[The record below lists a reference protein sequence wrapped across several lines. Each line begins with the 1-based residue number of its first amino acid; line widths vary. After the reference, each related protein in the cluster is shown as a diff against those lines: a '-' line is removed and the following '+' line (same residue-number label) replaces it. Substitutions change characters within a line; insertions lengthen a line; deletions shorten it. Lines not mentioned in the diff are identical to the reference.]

1 MLSLGMEKQDLRRL
15 SISAQEAVRVKVLQ
29 ALDNGMRKVDI
40 MKNFGVSDAAIYK
53 WIKVRGSRKKNWFKQ
68 EKRGRPSQI
77 SLTREQEKQVK
88 KMIID
93 KCPDQLKL
101 PFALWTRDAVGD
113 LLRERFKVDVSVWTV
128 GRYLR
133 NWGFT
138 PQKPVY
144 KAYEQKSP
152 EVRKWLEKSYPAIKE
167 RAAQEGSEIHWG
179 DEMGMRSDHQTGT
192 TWSRKGE
199 TPVISRTGKRFR
211 LNMISS
217 LTNQG
222 KLQFML
228 FKQGFTAEVFIV
240 FLSRLIRY
248 NRRKVF
254 LIVDGHPTHK
264 AQLVKDWLAKRVDQI
279 EMFFLPAFSPELNP
293 DELVNQD
300 VKTNAVGKH
309 RTLNVDQLKDRVE
322 DYLEKRKM
330 DPEQVKKYFHGQH
343 VFYAA

>member
-1 MLSLGMEKQDLRRL
+1 MEKQDLRKL
-15 SISAQEAVRVKVLQ
+15 SVSAQEAIRVKVLR
-29 ALDNGMRKVDI
+29 ALDNNMRKVDI
-40 MKNFGVSDAAIYK
+40 MKNFGVSDAVIYK
-53 WIKVRGSRKKNWFKQ
+53 WIKVRGTRKKNWFKQ

-77 SLTREQEKQVK
+77 RLTKEQEKKVK
-88 KMIID
+88 NMVID

-101 PFALWTRDAVGD
+101 PYALWTRDAVGD
-113 LLRERFKVDVSVWTV
+113 LLREKFDVDVSVWTV

-138 PQKPVY
+138 PQKPIY

-152 EVRKWLEKSYPAIKE
+152 EVRKWLKKSYPAIKE
-167 RAAQEGSEIHWG
+167 RASKEGSEIHWG

-192 TWSRKGE
+192 TWSPKGE
-199 TPVISRTGKRFR
+199 TPIIIRTGKRFR

-217 LTNQG
+217 VTNQG

-228 FKQGFTAEVFIV
+228 FKQGFTTDVFV
-240 FLSRLIRY
+240 DFMSRLIRY
-248 NRRKVF
+248 NRNKVF

-264 AQLVKDWLAKRVDQI
+264 SQIVKKWLEEHADRI
-279 EMFFLPAFSPELNP
+279 EIFFLPAYSPELNP

-309 RTLNVDQLKDRVE
+309 RTLNVDQLETKVE
-322 DYLEKRKM
+322 NYLEKRKN
-330 DPEQVKKYFHGQH
+330 DPNQVKKYFHGNH
-343 VFYAA
+343 VKYAA

>member
-1 MLSLGMEKQDLRRL
+1 MEKQDLRKL
-15 SISAQEAVRVKVLQ
+15 CIPAQEAIRVKVLQ
-29 ALDNGMRKVDI
+29 AIDNGMRKVDV
-40 MKNFGVSDAAIYK
+40 MDTFGVSDAAIYK
-53 WIKVRGSRKKNWFKQ
+53 WIKVRGTRKKNWFKQ

-77 SLTREQEKQVK
+77 TLTKEQEKQVK

-101 PFALWTRDAVGD
+101 PFALWTREAVGD
-113 LLRERFKVDVSVWTV
+113 LLREKFDVDVSVWTV

-133 NWGFT
+133 SWGFT
-138 PQKPVY
+138 PQKPIY
-144 KAYEQKSP
+144 KAYEQKSA
-152 EVRKWLEKSYPAIKE
+152 EVKKWLKKAYPAIKE
-167 RAAQEGSEIHWG
+167 RASEEGGEIQWS
-179 DEMGMRSDHQTGT
+179 DEMGMRSDHQAGT
-192 TWSRKGE
+192 TWSPKGE
-199 TPVISRTGKRFR
+199 TPVIIRTGKRFR

-228 FKQGFTAEVFIV
+228 FKQGFTTDVFID
-240 FLSRLIRY
+240 FMTRLIRY

-264 AQLVKDWLAKRVDQI
+264 AKVVKKWLDEKIDRI
-279 EMFFLPAFSPELNP
+279 ELFLLPAYSPELNP

-309 RTLNVDQLKDRVE
+309 RTLNVDQLETRVE
-322 DYLEKRKM
+322 NYLEKRKK
-330 DPEQVKKYFHGQH
+330 DPEQVKKYFHGKH
-343 VFYAA
+343 VKYAA

>member
-1 MLSLGMEKQDLRRL
+1 MEKQDLRKL
-15 SISAQEAVRVKVLQ
+15 SISAQEAIRVKVLQ
-29 ALDNGMRKVDI
+29 AVDDGKRKVDI
-40 MKNFGVSDAAIYK
+40 MAMFGVSDAVIYK
-53 WIKVRGSRKKNWFKQ
+53 WIRVRGTRKKNWFKQ
-68 EKRGRPSQI
+68 EKRGRPSQKR
-77 SLTREQEKQVK
+77 LTKEQEKRAK
-88 KMIID
+88 KMVIN

-113 LLRERFKVDVSVWTV
+113 LLREKFDVDVSIWTV

-138 PQKPVY
+138 PQKPIY
-144 KAYEQKSP
+144 KAYEQKST
-152 EVRKWLEKSYPAIKE
+152 EVRKWLKKSYPAIKE
-167 RAAQEGSEIHWG
+167 RAANEGGEIHWG
-179 DEMGMRSDHQTGT
+179 DEMGMRSDHQAGT
-192 TWSRKGE
+192 TWSPKGN
-199 TPVISRTGKRFR
+199 TPVIIRTGKRFR

-228 FKQGFTAEVFIV
+228 FKQGFTADVYIDFM
-240 FLSRLIRY
+240 SRLTHY

-264 AQLVKDWLAKRVDQI
+264 AKVVQEWLSDKTDRI
-279 EMFFLPAFSPELNP
+279 EVFLLPAYSPELNP

-309 RTLNVDQLKDRVE
+309 KTLNVDQLETRVE
-322 DYLEKRKM
+322 NYLEKRKQN
-330 DPEQVKKYFHGQH
+330 PEQVKKYFHGKH
-343 VFYAA
+343 VNYAA